1 LSTEQTVE
9 RPRKLRWSYLWGGR
23 SPSPAIVAAASIAG
37 VLIAIPLIYILYR
50 GAFNDPAQWAKL
62 WNGRLPGLL
71 GNTIALT
78 FSVVVVAAVVGVSLA
93 WLVERTDVAGRKS
106 LRWIL
111 AMPLAV
117 PSYVGAL
124 VYITV
129 FGPRGLVDDQLVSW
143 FGSGASGTLPEFF
156 GFWGAGFIL
165 TLFTFPYIFLLTS
178 AALRSMNAS
187 TEEAARSLGQTGFRL
202 LRKVTLPLLRPAI
215 AAGSLLVALHIL
227 ADFGV
232 VSMMRF
238 DTFTTAIYT
247 ELTARF
253 SRERAAM
260 LSLALVILTLSILYA
275 ESRMRGRAKYYQTTG
290 TWRRPALRSLGKWK
304 WAANIYIGVILVL
317 SLILPL
323 VLLISWG
330 VQGLGEA
337 GVGATLTAGAINSF
351 VVSAGAAT
359 LAVIIAAPV
368 AFLAVRYVGPISSN
382 LYRLTQTGYS
392 LPGVIVAL
400 SIIFIF
406 INFVPSLYGTIVVLF
421 VAYVILFIP
430 ESLQSTSAAI
440 SQISPNLEEASRSL
454 GRGTIRTFK
463 EVTLPLILPGVAAG
477 WVLVFLSAL
486 KELPAT
492 LILRPIGF
500 DTLPVHLWTEAS
512 EGFYTLAAPAGLLL
526 VVVSAVPLYLLLTR
540 TRAGIS

>member
-1 LSTEQTVE
+1 MVE
-9 RPRKLRWSYLWGGR
+9 RPKKLRWSYLWGGR
-23 SPSPAIVAAASIAG
+23 TPSPAMVAAASVAG
-37 VLIAIPLIYILYR
+37 VLIAIPLLYILYR

-124 VYITV
+124 VYITI

-143 FGSGASGTLPEFF
+143 FGSGASGVLPEVF

-187 TEEAARSLGQTGFRL
+187 TEEAARSLGQTGFRM

-238 DTFTTAIYT
+238 DTFTSAIYT

-290 TWRRPALRSLGKWK
+290 TWRRPSIRSLGKWK
-304 WAANIYIGVILVL
+304 WAANIYISVILFL
-317 SLILPL
+317 SLFLPL
-323 VLLISWG
+323 ALLAVWG
-330 VQGLGEA
+330 FQGLGEA

-368 AFLAVRYVGPISSN
+368 AFLAIRYVGPISSN

-406 INFVPSLYGTIVVLF
+406 INFIPSLYGTIVVLF

-430 ESLQSTSAAI
+430 ESLQSTSSAI

-454 GRGTIRTFK
+454 GRGTFRTFK
-463 EVTLPLILPGVAAG
+463 DVTLPLILPGVAAG

-526 VVVSAVPLYLLLTR
+526 VVVSAIPLYLLLTR